1 MSHHVYLG
9 SLVLAAIILFPL
21 GFWFGQLNVE
31 YYKNNQ
37 KHDTIHDTAY
47 VICTEF
53 SACKEGLITP
63 YGDTVPYPKRKK

>member
-1 MSHHVYLG
+1 MNNSISLG
-9 SLVLAAIILFPL
+9 ITIFGIIIFFAIGFKL
-21 GFWFGQLNVE
+21 GRLDID
-31 YYKNNQ
+31 YYKENQ